1 MTAQALESGGMS
13 DPVGPLL
20 KREFAPYRVTD
31 RVEIQTRVDGRFTII
46 LFGDYVPEESL
57 LGGRLILSPAPSRMR
72 IFVRH
77 YMDESYDEG
86 TVLIA
91 ECPDPKPEL
100 LEVCRAHEFLDVLI
114 YNQTENPLEFQN
126 LLAWVDEN

>member
-1 MTAQALESGGMS
+1 MTAQTLEPHAMTGSA
-13 DPVGPLL
+13 GPLL
-20 KREFAPYRVTD
+20 QREFAPYEVTE

-57 LGGRLILSPAPSRMR
+57 MGGRLVLSPSPSRVR

-77 YMDESYDEG
+77 YMDENYDEG
-86 TVLIA
+86 IVLIA

-114 YNQTENPLEFQN
+114 YNQTKDPLEFQN
-126 LLAWVDEN
+126 LLAWVDED